1 MINDTIA
8 AISTSFGEAGIGI
21 IRISGENA
29 LAILKE
35 IFQSKNNK
43 DMSQVPGFTMHLGN
57 ILDKNREVIDEV
69 LVSIMRGPKSF
80 TGEDVVE
87 INCHGGLMP
96 LQATFERVLEA
107 GARMA
112 EPGEFSK
119 LAFLNGRIDLTQ
131 AEAIIDVIRAKSK
144 QGLNSAVSQLEGK
157 LSGEIFRIRHE
168 ILGLLAAIEAAIDFP
183 EEDIEDVTY
192 ERIQN
197 TVHLLIEQIEKLIAS
212 FKQGKL
218 LREGILTT
226 IVGRTNVGKS
236 SLLNAL
242 LKENRSIVTD
252 VPGTTRDTI
261 EEYLTIG
268 GISLKI
274 IDTAG
279 IRKTND
285 LVESI
290 GVERSRKMIKKAD
303 LILFVLDISVGMTEE
318 DKMILAD
325 IKDKQAIVLVNKIDV
340 ENDEQKRGEIEEFAA
355 PLPCLFISAKDEI
368 GLEQL
373 EKLIVSMVLQGE
385 IKPGRDLIITNVRH
399 RDVLVRARG
408 SLQEVLRG
416 VEAKMTL
423 DFLSID
429 LKEAWETLG
438 ELSGDAVSEDLLDRI
453 FSDFCIGK

>member
-21 IRISGENA
+21 IRISGEKS
-29 LAILKE
+29 LDILNE
-35 IFQSKNNK
+35 IFQARKEK
-43 DMSQVPGFTMHLGN
+43 DMSKVPSFTMHLGN
-57 ILDKNREVIDEV
+57 IVDHNQDVIDEV

-87 INCHGGLMP
+87 INCHGGLIP
-96 LQATFERVLEA
+96 LHTTFERVLEA
-107 GARMA
+107 GARLA

-144 QGLNSAVSQLEGK
+144 QGLNSAVSQLAGK
-157 LSGEIFRIRHE
+157 LSDEVRGIRHE

-192 ERIQN
+192 EKIKH
-197 TVHLLIEQIEKLIAS
+197 TVALLTKQVEKLIAT
-212 FKQGKL
+212 FAQGKL
-218 LREGILTT
+218 IREGIKTA

-252 VPGTTRDTI
+252 IPGTTRDTI

-279 IRKTND
+279 IRKTKD
-285 LVESI
+285 LVERI
-290 GVERSRKMIKKAD
+290 GVERSKEMIKTAD
-303 LILFVLDISVGMTEE
+303 LILFVLDISTGITEE
-318 DKMILAD
+318 DKEIISD
-325 IKDKQAIVLVNKIDV
+325 IKDKQAIVLINKIDV
-340 ENDEQKRGEIEEFAA
+340 EDDEKKRKEIEKFLT
-355 PLPCLFISAKDEI
+355 PIPHIFISAKDEI
-368 GLEQL
+368 GIEQL
-373 EKLIVSMVLQGE
+373 EKLIVSSVLQGE
-385 IKPGRDLIITNVRH
+385 INLGQDLIITNVRH
-399 RDVLVRARG
+399 RDVLVKAQQ
-408 SLQEVLRG
+408 SLQEVSRG
-416 VEAKMTL
+416 AEKLMTL

-438 ELSGDAVSEDLLDRI
+438 ELSGDTVGEDLLDRI